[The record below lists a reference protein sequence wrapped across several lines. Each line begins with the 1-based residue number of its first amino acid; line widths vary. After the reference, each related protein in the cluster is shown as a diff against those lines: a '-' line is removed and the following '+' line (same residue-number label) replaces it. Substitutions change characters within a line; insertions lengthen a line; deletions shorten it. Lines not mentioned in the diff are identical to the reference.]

1 MRHFFRQFTKQDYIF
16 FALCGIAYF
25 FLIRQ
30 YIPVL
35 DDFRYH
41 YRYDDWPQP
50 IQSFT
55 DIFKSQTYHYI
66 HTNGRFVVHCIVQF
80 FCGFGNLTSYFI
92 LSSLVFVFL
101 LMNATLL
108 IKRDL
113 PFDTQK
119 AGSISCI
126 FPLLLLLFI
135 PQVGIFFFGS
145 VAFTVNYMYSTA
157 VYLCFI
163 WIYYEVKDTPLDWK
177 IWECII
183 LSLVGILCGSWQEA
197 FSICIAGALG
207 IYYIFH
213 FKEVRGALWWL
224 LIGFAIGAIIGVFAP
239 GNFVRITT
247 LEVPSRLKIYDI
259 EQMLKH
265 RLFFQSLIA
274 VTIIS
279 LIVDIRAH
287 RPLFICKN
295 WLYYISIVISL
306 LFAAC
311 IAYHDLYQLTII
323 QIFSIILTI
332 KFLYEYC
339 YPALL
344 RRWDKYLATTM
355 IILIL
360 VIYLPSLLLRQH
372 ALQGYKEVECS
383 IINTHDSIAYDS
395 QLEQFHYVVLPKYH
409 FWGNCVNGVYFHTL
423 YTEPSLVTL
432 RLTGSEQPLYNLIL
446 PDSVD
451 NIRAMCDESNQI
463 ADSIFISPNK
473 AYLIVRLKQSN
484 QAKNY
489 ILVER
494 TVANNPISRTKDRLK
509 KRVYKENKYTLQP
522 SQFIRKFT
530 HEEYIYYIVP
540 ILQTEGRIVDKRWLE
555 EL

>member
-30 YIPVL
+30 YIPFF
-35 DDFRYH
+35 DDFIYH
-41 YRYDDWPQP
+41 YRCDDWPQP

-119 AGSISCI
+119 AGSIRCI

-163 WIYYEVKDTPLDWK
+163 WIYYEVKDTPMDWK
-177 IWECII
+177 IWESII
-183 LSLVGILCGSWQEA
+183 LSLVGILCGSFHEA
-197 FSICIAGALG
+197 FSIGIAGALG

-213 FKEVRGALWWL
+213 LKEIRGALWWL
-224 LIGFAIGAIIGVFAP
+224 LIGFAIGIILGVLAP
-239 GNFVRITT
+239 GNFVR
-247 LEVPSRLKIYDI
+247 LASPSEMHKLGLYDVL
-259 EQMLKH
+259 QMLKH

-279 LIVDIRAH
+279 LIVDIRTH

-295 WLYYISIVISL
+295 WLYYMSIIITF
-306 LFAAC
+306 LFATF
-311 IAYHDLYQLTII
+311 IAYHDLYQLTLI

-344 RRWDKYLATTM
+344 RRWDKYLATAV
-355 IILIL
+355 IISTL
-360 VIYLPSLLLRQH
+360 VIYFPTLHLRKQ
-372 ALQGYKEVECS
+372 AMNGYKEVEHS
-383 IINTHDSIAYDS
+383 ILNTHDSIVYDPL
-395 QLEQFHYVVLPKYH
+395 LEQFHYVQLPQYH
-409 FWGNCVNGVYFHTL
+409 FLSECVNSVYFATL
-423 YTEPSLVTL
+423 SKPSLVTL

-555 EL
+555 ES